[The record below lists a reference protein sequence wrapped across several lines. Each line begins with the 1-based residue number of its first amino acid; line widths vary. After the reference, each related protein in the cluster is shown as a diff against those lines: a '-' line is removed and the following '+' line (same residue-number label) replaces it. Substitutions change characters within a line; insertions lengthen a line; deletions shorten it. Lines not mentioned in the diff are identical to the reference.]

1 MVFLVNS
8 LLTFLV
14 LLKEYE
20 LLQLTESI
28 LSHFHS
34 FIGVNT
40 PLQVRKCSRRQYTK
54 NGVKLVKPVIGYGL
68 TCLYSLEL
76 CRLGFEF

>member
-40 PLQVRKCSRRQYTK
+40 PPQVRKCSRRQYTK
-54 NGVKLVKPVIGYGL
+54 NGVKLFKPVIGYGL

-76 CRLGFEF
+76 SRLGFEF